1 MKIAKIFRYST
12 TSKGYRNTQ
21 TYNTSQDK
29 CSVKPIWLSKIDFA
43 FKFLENCFAITP
55 LKKVRQAFKYERKL
69 CLLQEIFFS
78 IFLKKLFLK
87 KESSIE
93 DEIYSKQNMKRKKIK

>member
-1 MKIAKIFRYST
+1 M
-12 TSKGYRNTQ
+12 
-21 TYNTSQDK
+21 
-29 CSVKPIWLSKIDFA
+29 
-43 FKFLENCFAITP
+43 
-55 LKKVRQAFKYERKL
+55 RQAFKYERKL
-69 CLLQEIFFS
+69 SLLQEIFFS